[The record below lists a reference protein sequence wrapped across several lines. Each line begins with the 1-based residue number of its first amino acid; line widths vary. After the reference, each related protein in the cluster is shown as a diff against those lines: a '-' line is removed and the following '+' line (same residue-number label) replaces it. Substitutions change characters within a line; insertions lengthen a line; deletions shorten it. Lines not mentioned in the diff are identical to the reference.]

1 MKSWGKKK
9 LHLLKTVGN
18 RAGFAGMSNI
28 EAGQKNLFCKTN
40 KIENYFYLTLAAR
53 LQQQSVEE
61 TLGDHCCRW
70 VFQFKFVFSITE
82 ICH

>member
-9 LHLLKTVGN
+9 LHLLRTVVN

-40 KIENYFYLTLAAR
+40 SIEDYLYLMFAAPSQ
-53 LQQQSVEE
+53 LQSVEE
-61 TLGDHCCRW
+61 TLEDHCCRW
-70 VFQFKFVFSITE
+70 VFQFKFIFSITE